1 MSLRKGP
8 SGHLRQD
15 PSEEGMRIK
24 KNPSLQ
30 DKSAAQKHEHVRTN
44 ALTEVLQMG
53 GQVSDR
59 LELHSNLMEKVEEEE
74 RGGTFN
80 HQRPRKDSLLWK
92 NRETLS
98 SMKMCLAQRLL
109 SLWSHHTSLQ
119 PLSRAIACK
128 KYWQDVK
135 PQWLEK
141 LPKRFSKTVKAF
153 LTLKKAVCKCVL
165 DEMRRIG
172 RSPEDISK
180 ELHLK
185 YERALPAV
193 CRETSGML
201 RQESTARKPSL
212 GTSERQMGMTLISNN
227 Q

>member
-59 LELHSNLMEKVEEEE
+59 LEVEEEE
-74 RGGTFN
+74 RGGPSTIKG
-80 HQRPRKDSLLWK
+80 RKDSLLWK

-98 SMKMCLAQRLL
+98 SMKMCLVQRLL

-119 PLSRAIACK
+119 PLSRAIVKMLPTGTAPTSR
-128 KYWQDVK
+128 KY
-135 PQWLEK
+135 
-141 LPKRFSKTVKAF
+141 
-153 LTLKKAVCKCVL
+153 
-165 DEMRRIG
+165 G
-172 RSPEDISK
+172 
-180 ELHLK
+180 
-185 YERALPAV
+185 
-193 CRETSGML
+193 
-201 RQESTARKPSL
+201 
-212 GTSERQMGMTLISNN
+212 
-227 Q
+227 

>member
-59 LELHSNLMEKVEEEE
+59 LEVEEEE

-98 SMKMCLAQRLL
+98 SMKMCLVQRLL

-119 PLSRAIACK
+119 PLSRAIVKMLPTGTAPTSR
-128 KYWQDVK
+128 KY
-135 PQWLEK
+135 
-141 LPKRFSKTVKAF
+141 
-153 LTLKKAVCKCVL
+153 
-165 DEMRRIG
+165 G
-172 RSPEDISK
+172 
-180 ELHLK
+180 
-185 YERALPAV
+185 
-193 CRETSGML
+193 
-201 RQESTARKPSL
+201 
-212 GTSERQMGMTLISNN
+212 
-227 Q
+227 